1 MLRTKVGTGGHD
13 FSSRFM
19 IPMSLVWMPWLFK
32 SLVGEQPERSLK
44 EQLVSPLSGL
54 ELAQFLEGGADH
66 PVSFS
71 RLYWVDPWLKALIP
85 FLLVLGVP
93 SLTGNF
99 MYQNNLKKKL
109 LNALL
114 LKNDLYLFIFKY
126 TYWN

>member
-1 MLRTKVGTGGHD
+1 MEATLRQVAKNFIFLTTTIH
-13 FSSRFM
+13 
-19 IPMSLVWMPWLFK
+19 
-32 SLVGEQPERSLK
+32 Q

-71 RLYWVDPWLKALIP
+71 RLYWVDPRFKALIP

-99 MYQNNLKKKL
+99 MYQNNFKKKF
-109 LNALL
+109 LNAML
-114 LKNDLYLFIFKY
+114 LKNDLYFFFQVHVLKLMSTTAFFTHIK
-126 TYWN
+126 